1 MAFTQLVSFDRP
13 LSGATRTT
21 RATSAPRLFTEEE
34 VVAREQAAHQRGAE
48 AARLAAD
55 QRLVELRSA
64 IAQLSEGV
72 LRKLETI
79 EPRLLAEVREALP
92 GLAVEISRRLL
103 AGYEPPADVVDRLC
117 REALE
122 HLFPEREG
130 LEVALSPRDAE
141 LLQGLN
147 PDWLGRFPDLRIKS
161 DVALRPGDCL
171 VRSRFGLT
179 DARQETKLAALEHSL
194 TGA

>member
-13 LSGATRTT
+13 LAGAARATRPT
-21 RATSAPRLFTEEE
+21 ATPRLYTEEE
-34 VVAREQAAHQRGAE
+34 VIAREQAAHERGAE

-64 IAQLSEGV
+64 IAQLSEGA
-72 LRKLETI
+72 LRKLEDM

-92 GLAVEISRRLL
+92 ALAVEISRRLL
-103 AGYEPPADVVDRLC
+103 AGHEPSAEVVDRLC

-122 HLFPEREG
+122 HLFPERDC
-130 LEVALSPRDAE
+130 LEVSLSPRDAE

-147 PDWLGRFPDLRIKS
+147 PDWLGRYPDLRIKS

-179 DARQETKLAALEHSL
+179 DARQETKLAALSHSL